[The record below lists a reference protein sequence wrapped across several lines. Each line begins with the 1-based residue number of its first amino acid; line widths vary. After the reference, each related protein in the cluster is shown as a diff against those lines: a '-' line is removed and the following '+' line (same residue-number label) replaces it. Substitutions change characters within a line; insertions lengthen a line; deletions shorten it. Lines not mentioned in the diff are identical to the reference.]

1 MVCIGI
7 AVVEGLLAVGWAPL
21 SPLGWPGLC
30 LIMAAALWG
39 SSAATGGALVLI
51 AFFVYTLGAPQRFPH
66 FFANPGML
74 SFWFVGLSL
83 ATSVAAVM
91 RGRLMRAHA
100 LALRAAQSE
109 SEMSALMDSRQWMSS
124 IVDNA
129 PALIGYIDAEQRFR
143 FHNATYEHWLEKP
156 KAQIT
161 GRTVREGFGE
171 AEYQK
176 IRPQL
181 ERALRGGRVTFHHEH
196 SLHGDIRHALT
207 SFVPDY
213 DPQGKVRGCFVAAKD
228 VGAIVQEQREA
239 LSKAKAAGRGA

>member
-1 MVCIGI
+1 
-7 AVVEGLLAVGWAPL
+7 
-21 SPLGWPGLC
+21 
-30 LIMAAALWG
+30 
-39 SSAATGGALVLI
+39 
-51 AFFVYTLGAPQRFPH
+51 
-66 FFANPGML
+66 
-74 SFWFVGLSL
+74 
-83 ATSVAAVM
+83 
-91 RGRLMRAHA
+91 
-100 LALRAAQSE
+100 
-109 SEMSALMDSRQWMSS
+109 MSS

-161 GRTVREGFGE
+161 GRTVREVFGE

-196 SLHGDIRHALT
+196 ALHGEIRHAQT

-228 VGAIVQEQREA
+228 VGSIIQEQR
-239 LSKAKAAGRGA
+239 G

>member
-1 MVCIGI
+1 MVCGGVAII
-7 AVVEGLLAVGWAPL
+7 EGLLAVGWAPL

-39 SSAATGGALVLI
+39 SSAAIGGALVLI
-51 AFFVYTLGAPQRFPH
+51 AFFLYTLGAPQRFPH

-74 SFWFVGLSL
+74 SFWFIALGL
-83 ATSVAAVM
+83 ATTVAAVM
-91 RGRLMRAHA
+91 RGRLIRAHA
-100 LALRAAQSE
+100 LALKAVQSE
-109 SEMSALMDSRQWMSS
+109 SEMSALMDDRQWMSS

-129 PALIGYIDAEQRFR
+129 PALIGYVDTEQRFR
-143 FHNATYEHWLEKP
+143 FNNATYEHWLEKP

-161 GRTVREGFGE
+161 GRTLREVFGE

-176 IRPQL
+176 IRPHL

-196 SLHGDIRHALT
+196 SLHGETRHAQT

-213 DPQGKVRGCFVAAKD
+213 DPHGKVRGCFVAAQD
-228 VGAIVQEQREA
+228 IGSIVEEMRRSQRKE
-239 LSKAKAAGRGA
+239 AAGRG